1 MVPHLRQRFSRC
13 SSLLVPWALLIFSSK
28 CFTVIEVKT
37 WLIGTGLVITI
48 YTTLFICTT
57 IISTTHRQMRS
68 HKEPCLIHLC
78 YMLWGKTTLSFLCKN
93 NPNISLAKLQ
103 CCRKRLYEGFFKH
116 CVKGVGGP
124 LDISKWNMKCKNWI
138 LQRAKWSR
146 RSFWQILLKRRKDLV
161 DLEIDARNVTIHYSQ
176 IIFAFASSF
185 FFSFFLSARFAI
197 LQFLS

>member
-57 IISTTHRQMRS
+57 ITSTTHRQMRS

-78 YMLWGKTTLSFLCKN
+78 YMLWGKTTLSFLFCKMQCFKTAEN
-93 NPNISLAKLQ
+93 VIISFQFLLGSD
-103 CCRKRLYEGFFKH
+103 RLIFERTWDFLSLVFQTLFQSF
-116 CVKGVGGP
+116 KGVGGP
-124 LDISKWNMKCKNWI
+124 ALDIKMKYEMQK
-138 LQRAKWSR
+138 LDSAQSGGAPFDK
-146 RSFWQILLKRRKDLV
+146 
-161 DLEIDARNVTIHYSQ
+161 
-176 IIFAFASSF
+176 F
-185 FFSFFLSARFAI
+185 F
-197 LQFLS
+197 

>member
-93 NPNISLAKLQ
+93 NPNSFQKKLSWMAIVGWYFMRGFSNTVSKVWVDHLISQNEIWNAKIGF
-103 CCRKRLYEGFFKH
+103 CREQS
-116 CVKGVGGP
+116 GVGG
-124 LDISKWNMKCKNWI
+124 
-138 LQRAKWSR
+138 
-146 RSFWQILLKRRKDLV
+146 
-161 DLEIDARNVTIHYSQ
+161 
-176 IIFAFASSF
+176 AFDKF
-185 FFSFFLSARFAI
+185 F
-197 LQFLS
+197 